1 MFDIAWSEMVLIG
14 AVALVV
20 IGPKDLP
27 KALRTVG
34 QTVGRVR
41 RMAAEFQGQFNEA
54 MREAEL
60 ADLKK
65 QVEDVGGSVSSSL
78 NTDFNPIEQP
88 KDFSASGAAAPDEAA
103 LKEAEAKLAAL
114 GRLSTDTAETLIRR
128 RAAVEADAERQA
140 ASLASRG
147 VSPTQA
153 FGTRGTRQ
161 TTIGSGVLS
170 GFFDRLFSDI
180 GEGGAKLD
188 NLKDAAGRAD
198 SSLKNLAGA
207 LGVVSPALA
216 RVMAQALRLGQP
228 VAPEV
233 ELTERERQVLKMIAG
248 GNSNKMIGRK
258 LGITE
263 GTVKVHVKNL
273 LHKLGLRSRVEAAVW
288 ALENERS
295 R

>member
-34 QTVGRVR
+34 QTIGKVR

-88 KDFSASGAAAPDEAA
+88 KDFSASGAATPDEAA

-114 GRLSTDTAETLIRR
+114 PVPELPPADIAAETPTPEAEPVPAAKPKRARKAKAQDEAAAEAAPVAEAVPVAGQGEAAETPKPARARR
-128 RAAVEADAERQA
+128 GKAAAEVPAEPDASLPEA
-140 ASLASRG
+140 ASTEESQEAPKPARKRK
-147 VSPTQA
+147 PKAATA
-153 FGTRGTRQ
+153 K
-161 TTIGSGVLS
+161 
-170 GFFDRLFSDI
+170 
-180 GEGGAKLD
+180 GEETSA
-188 NLKDAAGRAD
+188 
-198 SSLKNLAGA
+198 
-207 LGVVSPALA
+207 
-216 RVMAQALRLGQP
+216 
-228 VAPEV
+228 
-233 ELTERERQVLKMIAG
+233 
-248 GNSNKMIGRK
+248 
-258 LGITE
+258 
-263 GTVKVHVKNL
+263 
-273 LHKLGLRSRVEAAVW
+273 
-288 ALENERS
+288 
-295 R
+295 

>member
-88 KDFSASGAAAPDEAA
+88 KDFSASGGAATPDEAA
-103 LKEAEAKLAAL
+103 LKEAEGKLAAL
-114 GRLSTDTAETLIRR
+114 PTPELPPVDIAAETPVPEAEPVPAAKPKRTRKAKAQDEAAAGETPAVEAIPASAAPQGEATETPKPARARR
-128 RAAVEADAERQA
+128 GKAAVEAAAEPEVSLPEA
-140 ASLASRG
+140 ASTGADEEAPKPARKRK
-147 VSPTQA
+147 PKAATA
-153 FGTRGTRQ
+153 K
-161 TTIGSGVLS
+161 
-170 GFFDRLFSDI
+170 
-180 GEGGAKLD
+180 GEETSA
-188 NLKDAAGRAD
+188 
-198 SSLKNLAGA
+198 
-207 LGVVSPALA
+207 
-216 RVMAQALRLGQP
+216 
-228 VAPEV
+228 
-233 ELTERERQVLKMIAG
+233 
-248 GNSNKMIGRK
+248 
-258 LGITE
+258 
-263 GTVKVHVKNL
+263 
-273 LHKLGLRSRVEAAVW
+273 
-288 ALENERS
+288 
-295 R
+295 